1 MSKKSMLYGAV
12 IVVLACMPALWIAVS
27 VSQAA
32 EEGAAGGW
40 ITSFDQAKEQAK
52 KSGKV
57 ILADFTGSDWCG
69 WCKKLKAEVFDTP
82 EFKAWAEK
90 NVILLEIDFP
100 RAKNQDA
107 ALKKQNA
114 EMAKTYKI
122 QGYPTILFLD
132 AEGKVLG
139 QSGYMKGG
147 PKAWTDKADKIIAK
161 NKK

>member
-1 MSKKSMLYGAV
+1 MKKSILFGAV
-12 IVVLACMPALWIAVS
+12 IVALACAPALWIAVS

-32 EEGAAGGW
+32 DEGAAAGW
-40 ITSFDQAKEQAK
+40 LTSFEQAKEQAK

-69 WCKKLKAEVFDTP
+69 WCMKLKAEVFDKP

-90 NVILLEIDFP
+90 NVILLEVDFP
-100 RAKNQDA
+100 RKKKQDA

-114 EMAKTYKI
+114 EMMKTYKI
-122 QGYPTILFLD
+122 EGFPTILFLD

-147 PKAWTDKADKIIAK
+147 PKAWTENADKIIAK
-161 NKK
+161 GKK